1 MRSPPNGIART
12 KSSDGMSTDIAG
24 ARTSA
29 ASPHDRPRVAA
40 LRGATT
46 LELDDRTQVLERTTE
61 LLAAMLDRNDL
72 GSADLISLI
81 FTATDDIH
89 SEFPAAAVRA
99 AGISDVPM
107 LCARELPIDGPSNI
121 PLCIR
126 VMAHVHTDRARA
138 ELRHAYLHGA
148 SQLRS
153 DLPE

>member
-1 MRSPPNGIART
+1 
-12 KSSDGMSTDIAG
+12 MSTDIVQSTTG
-24 ARTSA
+24 DSA
-29 ASPHDRPRVAA
+29 VPHDRPRVAA

-46 LELDDRTQVLERTTE
+46 LDADTRDQVLERTTE
-61 LLAAMLDRNDL
+61 LLGAILDRNGL
-72 GSADLISLI
+72 ASADLISLI

-89 SEFPAAAVRA
+89 SEFPAAAVRE

-126 VMAHVHTDRARA
+126 VMAHVHTDRSRDD
-138 ELRHAYLHGA
+138 LRHVYLHGA
-148 SQLRS
+148 RQLRS